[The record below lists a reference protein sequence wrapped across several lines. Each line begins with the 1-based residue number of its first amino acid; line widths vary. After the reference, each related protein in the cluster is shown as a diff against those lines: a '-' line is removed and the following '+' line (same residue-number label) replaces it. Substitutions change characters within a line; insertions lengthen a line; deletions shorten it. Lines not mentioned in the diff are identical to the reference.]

1 VGCAAGGLR
10 SAEPWRAPDAPVA
23 EVPLRYRGIV
33 EESRV
38 GTGPGADP
46 SAEIDLR
53 LIDPPSSSGLASGAR
68 MRVAVWGRTAGF
80 EVGEHIELVA
90 RARRPQ
96 GLCNGGVDSHADAS
110 RRRGIAAEASVNDA
124 RALSRLGVERR
135 WWSPADLGRLWR
147 SRTDARIRSA
157 LGPTEAAVV
166 RALVLGD
173 QRDIGADVR
182 RVFARTGT
190 THVLSVSGLHVA
202 MVGAAVLALTVS
214 VAARIPWLAAR
225 VSARAVGAVAAMPA
239 VAAYAWLTS
248 PGAPILRSAIMAELY
263 LVAIAVRRRFDFP
276 TALAV
281 AAVVVG
287 LFEPDAPWDVSA
299 QLSFVTI
306 LWIWSGMRLL
316 EGAPA
321 QRPRARRPPSLRVAT
336 AALAAVAASA
346 LATLGSS
353 PILAWHFGEVSVVGI
368 VANPIVV
375 PLMGWGAL
383 GCGLVG
389 LVLAPLTAAV
399 SYPAFWLSG
408 LCVRLSLA
416 VATALSDLPWAV
428 VPVGW
433 RTALI
438 CSTVVTCGA
447 LPAPS
452 FRHRI
457 GRALVGAVLASALAI
472 AASDPAPPL
481 RVSFLDVGQGD
492 AALVE
497 LGADLRFTV
506 DGGGLARGRE
516 PGDRVLLPALR
527 RRGIERL
534 DGSVVSHPEW
544 DHFGGIGR
552 SSARENRRGL
562 VGRRRG
568 ESGAWRRFDCALS
581 RNAESRSGSRALA
594 AFCPSQARTVRSTS
608 CTRRRPSS
616 RSRPTTRR
624 SSSSCATGRRASS
637 SPATSRR
644 RAKPPCSH
652 AAGRSGRRWSR
663 SLTTEAPPRAV
674 RPSSAAPLRL
684 SPSRRSGA
692 GMRFGFPRP
701 PWSSAI
707 AESDRNGQ
715 GRIGPAR

>member
-1 VGCAAGGLR
+1 
-10 SAEPWRAPDAPVA
+10 
-23 EVPLRYRGIV
+23 
-33 EESRV
+33 
-38 GTGPGADP
+38 
-46 SAEIDLR
+46 
-53 LIDPPSSSGLASGAR
+53 
-68 MRVAVWGRTAGF
+68 
-80 EVGEHIELVA
+80 
-90 RARRPQ
+90 
-96 GLCNGGVDSHADAS
+96 
-110 RRRGIAAEASVNDA
+110 
-124 RALSRLGVERR
+124 
-135 WWSPADLGRLWR
+135 
-147 SRTDARIRSA
+147 
-157 LGPTEAAVV
+157 
-166 RALVLGD
+166 
-173 QRDIGADVR
+173 
-182 RVFARTGT
+182 
-190 THVLSVSGLHVA
+190 

-239 VAAYAWLTS
+239 VAGYAWLTS

-321 QRPRARRPPSLRVAT
+321 QRPRGRRRLSLRVAT
-336 AALAAVAASA
+336 AALAAVTASA

-399 SYPAFWLSG
+399 SSPAFWLSG

-447 LPAPS
+447 LPAPC

-457 GRALVGAVLASALAI
+457 GRALGGAVLASALAI

-544 DHFGGIGR
+544 DHFGGIG
-552 SSARENRRGL
+552 ALVREGKTAA
-562 VGRRRG
+562 VWWAGRRG
-568 ESGAWRRFDCALS
+568 ESGAWRRFERAL
-581 RNAESRSGSRALA
+581 AERGIPLRVARAGPFPSLARAHGTIDVLHPATTFEPISANDSSLVFVVRYGASSVLFTGDIEAQGEAALLARSGSLGATVVKVPHHGSATSSGTAFVRGAAPALA
-594 AFCPSQARTVRSTS
+594 VASLGRGNAFRFPADAVVERYRRVGSQWAGTDRAGEVIVESDGQLMRVERCRPVSGGD
-608 CTRRRPSS
+608 RPSD
-616 RSRPTTRR
+616 
-624 SSSSCATGRRASS
+624 
-637 SPATSRR
+637 
-644 RAKPPCSH
+644 
-652 AAGRSGRRWSR
+652 
-663 SLTTEAPPRAV
+663 
-674 RPSSAAPLRL
+674 
-684 SPSRRSGA
+684 PSR
-692 GMRFGFPRP
+692 
-701 PWSSAI
+701 W
-707 AESDRNGQ
+707 
-715 GRIGPAR
+715 